1 MEHKSVFIL
10 VTVSVCA
17 HCVRFREDWPEIKQ
31 ALLETQLVDIVDIE
45 LNKFSDRPDP
55 QKYPSDLSRWVK
67 WFPTFILV
75 SKSSWTNAQPGPA
88 NGRLEGAIFNGNMGA
103 MGATYV
109 GSERCNKESLLR
121 WVCSECPRIS
131 GLAPTEGSVIT
142 QS

>member
-1 MEHKSVFIL
+1 MEPKCVLIL
-10 VTVSVCA
+10 VTVSICA
-17 HCVRFREDWPEIKQ
+17 HCVRFREDWPKTKQ
-31 ALLETQLVDIVDIE
+31 ALQETQLVDIVDIE

-75 SKSSWTNAQPGPA
+75 SKSSWTNAQPGK
-88 NGRLEGAIFNGNMGA
+88 NGRLEGVIFNGYMGA

-109 GSERCNKESLLR
+109 GSENCSKENFLR
-121 WVCSECPRIS
+121 WVCSECPRIA